1 MYTLHR
7 HILFFLII
15 LVLPILS
22 RATEAESI
30 LAKNISVHVS
40 NMRLGSVLKTIEQ
53 KGNFTFSYNS
63 NIVKTDSLVTLNADN
78 WTIKE
83 VLDRMLMNRFEYKE
97 TRNFV
102 ILRYAP
108 LQLSLTTEKAIAEN
122 GEYSI
127 SGFVTDDQN
136 GKKLENASV
145 YDRSLL
151 QSTLTDKDGRFELRL
166 KNNGKPVMLTVSKE
180 YYRDTTV
187 TFLSGVTVNSNQS
200 QIDEDGYMISDDEGG
215 IEHTALGRLFTSAS
229 QKIRA
234 ANLHGLIA
242 QAPFQASA
250 IPGVSTHA
258 EFSGQIVNKV
268 SLNAV
273 GGYNAG
279 VNGFELGLIFNVD
292 KGNVDGVQIA
302 GLFNA
307 LGGSVNGIQV
317 GGLYNNVLGKVRGI
331 QLSLLYNSVK
341 RDVNGLQVGGLY
353 NHTHG
358 SVRGIQLAALGNV
371 TGQKYSGMQIAG
383 LFNYARNL
391 RGVQLGLINVA
402 DTSSGYSIGLI
413 NIVRYG
419 YHKLALSSNET
430 LNANMALKTGSKNLY
445 TMWMGGLRVNDNS
458 KLYAFGF
465 GFGRELGMGKHLAF
479 NPEISEQYVYQ
490 GNWARTNLLGRLDA
504 ALTYRV
510 AKAFSINAGPSL
522 NLFLLRPAQRG

>member
-200 QIDEDGYMISDDEGG
+200 QIDEDGYMISDDEG
-215 IEHTALGRLFTSAS
+215 
-229 QKIRA
+229 
-234 ANLHGLIA
+234 
-242 QAPFQASA
+242 
-250 IPGVSTHA
+250 
-258 EFSGQIVNKV
+258 
-268 SLNAV
+268 
-273 GGYNAG
+273 
-279 VNGFELGLIFNVD
+279 
-292 KGNVDGVQIA
+292 
-302 GLFNA
+302 
-307 LGGSVNGIQV
+307 
-317 GGLYNNVLGKVRGI
+317 
-331 QLSLLYNSVK
+331 
-341 RDVNGLQVGGLY
+341 
-353 NHTHG
+353 
-358 SVRGIQLAALGNV
+358 
-371 TGQKYSGMQIAG
+371 
-383 LFNYARNL
+383 
-391 RGVQLGLINVA
+391 
-402 DTSSGYSIGLI
+402 
-413 NIVRYG
+413 
-419 YHKLALSSNET
+419 
-430 LNANMALKTGSKNLY
+430 
-445 TMWMGGLRVNDNS
+445 
-458 KLYAFGF
+458 
-465 GFGRELGMGKHLAF
+465 
-479 NPEISEQYVYQ
+479 
-490 GNWARTNLLGRLDA
+490 
-504 ALTYRV
+504 
-510 AKAFSINAGPSL
+510 
-522 NLFLLRPAQRG
+522 